1 MEENKILQV
10 EEIAENSE
18 VDNNCDWAGDGI
30 RELQEDPEVKIVFRD
45 TIKIEVNEYK
55 NLIRKELQLE
65 ILLRAI
71 EHNKYSSDKFASII
85 TGKEIKCDE

>member
-55 NLIRKELQLE
+55 DLIRKELQLE

-71 EHNKYSSDKFASII
+71 EHNKYSADKFASII